1 MSDNRI
7 ENRLK
12 ITVILGTRPE
22 IIRLSEI
29 IKAARKVFEVRLV
42 FTGQNHQP
50 YLGANF
56 LEELKIGEPDLS
68 LGLAEL
74 TIGEFLSGLF
84 SEMEKE
90 LISNRPDAILV
101 LGDTNSGLTSVLARR
116 LRIPVYHLEAGNRSF
131 DDNVPEEI
139 NRRII
144 DHASDFNLAYTETAR
159 FNLLSEGFHPRK
171 IAVVGSPMKEVI
183 LANTFQGKSSELFEK
198 FGVSKNE
205 YFVFSSHRQENVDN
219 PERLKKILNCLE
231 ILAVQENSK
240 VLVSGHPRFMS
251 YFNKSTVTLSENVK
265 LCEPFGYA
273 DFLYL
278 QQNAKCVVSDSG
290 SLSEE
295 AAILGFKAI
304 SLRDS
309 TERPEAIE
317 AGNVI
322 LSGTNSIGFTQ
333 SLEIVNHF
341 ANSKSIPPE
350 YQIEDTS
357 IRVVSFIQST
367 VHQSKFWSGLR

>member
-1 MSDNRI
+1 MSDYRDS
-7 ENRLK
+7 NRLK
-12 ITVILGTRPE
+12 VTVIFGTRPE

-29 IKAARKVFEVRLV
+29 IKAARIVFDVRLV
-42 FTGQNHQP
+42 FTGQNHQA

-56 LEELKIGEPDLS
+56 IEELKIGEPDLS
-68 LGLAEL
+68 LGLSEL

-84 SEMEKE
+84 SGMERE
-90 LISNRPDAILV
+90 LVSNRPDAILV

-131 DDNVPEEI
+131 DENVPEEI

-159 FNLLSEGFHPRK
+159 MNLLREGIHPRK
-171 IAVVGSPMKEVI
+171 VAVVGSPMTEVI
-183 LANTFQGKSSELFEK
+183 LANSLQGSPRDVFNR
-198 FGVSKNE
+198 FGIEKNE
-205 YFVFSSHRQENVDN
+205 YYLFSSHRQENVDN
-219 PERLKKILNCLE
+219 PDRLRKILDCLK
-231 ILAVQENSK
+231 ILAMQENSS
-240 VLVSGHPRFMS
+240 VLISGHPRFLS
-251 YFNKSTVTLSENVK
+251 FFHKSGSILNENVK

-273 DFLYL
+273 DFLHL
-278 QQNAKCVVSDSG
+278 QQNSKCVVSDSG

-295 AAILGFKAI
+295 AAILGFRAI

-317 AGNVI
+317 VGNVI
-322 LSGTNSIGFTQ
+322 LSGTSSVGFTQ
-333 SLEIVNHF
+333 SLEM
-341 ANSKSIPPE
+341 AMSSAKSKGLPLE

-357 IRVVSFIQST
+357 TRVVSFIQST
-367 VHQSKFWSGLR
+367 VHQYKFWSGLR

>member
-29 IKAARKVFEVRLV
+29 IKAARKVFEVRLI

-183 LANTFQGKSSELFEK
+183 LANTFQGKSSELFKK

-251 YFNKSTVTLSENVK
+251 YFKKSTVTLSENVK
-265 LCEPFGYA
+265 ICEPFGYA

-322 LSGTNSIGFTQ
+322 LSGTSSIGFTQ
-333 SLEIVNHF
+333 SLEIVKHF
-341 ANSKSIPPE
+341 AKSKSIPPE

>member
-1 MSDNRI
+1 MSNSLI
-7 ENRLK
+7 SSRLK

-42 FTGQNHQP
+42 FTGQNPQA

-56 LEELKIGEPDLS
+56 LEELKVGEPDLS
-68 LGLAEL
+68 LGLSEL
-74 TIGEFLSGLF
+74 TIGEFLGGLF
-84 SEMEKE
+84 SGMERE
-90 LISNRPDAILV
+90 LVSNRPDAILV

-116 LRIPVYHLEAGNRSF
+116 MRIPVYHLEAGNRSF
-131 DDNVPEEI
+131 DENVPEEI

-159 FNLLSEGFHPRK
+159 INLLREGFHPRK

-183 LANTFQGKSSELFEK
+183 VANSPQGDSSEVLKE

-205 YFVFSSHRQENVDN
+205 YYLFSSHRQENIDN
-219 PERLKKILNCLE
+219 PERLSRILDCLKV
-231 ILAVQENSK
+231 LATEENSK
-240 VLVSGHPRFMS
+240 VLISGHPRFLS
-251 YFNKSTVTLSENVK
+251 FLNKSGSTLNDNVK

-273 DFLYL
+273 DFLSL
-278 QQNAKCVVSDSG
+278 QQNSKCVVSDSG

-317 AGNVI
+317 VGNVI
-322 LSGTNSIGFTQ
+322 LSGTSSIGFTQ
-333 SLEIVNHF
+333 SLEMILHSTK
-341 ANSKSIPPE
+341 SKSVPAE

-357 IRVVSFIQST
+357 TRVVRFIQST
-367 VHQSKFWSGLR
+367 VHQHKFWSGLR